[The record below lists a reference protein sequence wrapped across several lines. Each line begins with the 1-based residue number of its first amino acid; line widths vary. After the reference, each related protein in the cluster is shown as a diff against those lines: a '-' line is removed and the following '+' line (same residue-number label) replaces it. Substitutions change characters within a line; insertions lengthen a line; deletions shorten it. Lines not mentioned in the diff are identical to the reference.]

1 MKKRNLVFFLSGLL
15 MLAACG
21 GGSDHDDPVPT
32 PPNQNTDDPKQP
44 ENPSDPENPGG
55 NTDTTVV
62 KTRGIVA
69 FLPSLSAMTRA
80 SDTQFD
86 AGDQIGVF
94 AMRASEGDQKTV
106 IANKGSNYADNVVY
120 TYNAGKFT
128 NEKGIEIPGDAKLF
142 YTAVYP
148 YTADAANSFSFEV
161 KKDQAP
167 SGAYTASDLCS
178 ASTGPTDAKEV
189 NLKFDHR
196 LSKVVINLTGDGWTS
211 SNVSVIVKNVM
222 TKANVNLNDM
232 TFVGIGEKAD
242 IACAS
247 NGTLSYKFILPP
259 QIIEQGEKFITVTMN
274 GVDYSYG
281 AESKLEFTSGK
292 SYEYTFTLNKTPEG
306 KELVLFTGDI
316 NPWNVDERINDVVP
330 EDIQDKM
337 GPYITIYRGN
347 KPPHIEG
354 TVYINPFVAVYC
366 EDEGNGG
373 YTPGT
378 QVNSHYIR
386 FSNQSFAYNTI
397 DIDEMSEGGTSS
409 STGTGAFISGTG
421 DNFTAFFNTIGS
433 SNGISTKTALVIS
446 GTKVAGGISNLRYA
460 FVMVEKGS
468 DPEGILM
475 REGVFRVFQDQDA
488 ISEYV
493 SWPGA
498 SARSTTAIRHLLTP
512 YSRYAK

>member
-1 MKKRNLVFFLSGLL
+1 MLCGLL
-15 MLAACG
+15 MLTACG
-21 GGSDHDDPVPT
+21 GGSDHEDTIPLVPEE
-32 PPNQNTDDPKQP
+32 PSQP
-44 ENPSDPENPGG
+44 ENPVTPVTPD
-55 NTDTTVV
+55 
-62 KTRGIVA
+62 TRGIVS

-86 AGDQIGVF
+86 AGDKIGVF
-94 AMRASEGDQKTV
+94 AMKASENDQRAV
-106 IANKGSNYADNVVY
+106 IANKGSNYADNVAY
-120 TYNAGKFT
+120 TYGAGRFT
-128 NEKGIEIPGDAKLF
+128 NDNGIEIPGDAKLF

-148 YTADAANSFSFEV
+148 YTATAANSFSFEV

-167 SGAYTASDLCS
+167 SGAYTASDLCT
-178 ASTGPTDAKEV
+178 ASTEATDAKEV

-211 SNVSVIVKNVM
+211 GNVAVSVKNVM
-222 TKANVNLNDM
+222 TTANVNLNDM
-232 TFVGIGEKAD
+232 TFVGIGSKAD
-242 IACAS
+242 IACAP
-247 NGTLSYKFILPP
+247 NGTLSYKLILPP
-259 QIIEQGEKFITVTMN
+259 QIIEQGEKFITASMN
-274 GVDYSYG
+274 GVDYSYE

-306 KELVLFTGDI
+306 KELVLFSGDI

-330 EDIQDKM
+330 EDIQEKM

-373 YTPGT
+373 YAPGK
-378 QVNSHYIR
+378 QVYSHYIR

-397 DIDEMSEGGTSS
+397 DIDEISEGGSAS

-421 DNFTAFFNTIGS
+421 DNFTAFFNTVGTS
-433 SNGISTKTALVIS
+433 DGISTKTALVIS

-475 REGVFRVFQDQDA
+475 REGVFRVFQDQDGM
-488 ISEYV
+488 SEYV

-498 SARSTTAIRHLLTP
+498 SARSTAAVRHLLTP